1 VLLFELFPAF
11 MAIVSVIVGVWLYV
25 TERRARNA
33 GVDDAR
39 PIGSR
44 PEVTPE
50 QAKEKPA
57 QGRPIMRG

>member
-11 MAIVSVIVGVWLYV
+11 LAFVSVFVGIWLYMA
-25 TERRARNA
+25 ERRARSA

-50 QAKEKPA
+50 QAEEKPG